1 MHPEFP
7 HAMTPGKIGKFT
19 AKNRIYMSAQ
29 TTSFATAGVP
39 NERHI
44 AYLVER
50 ARGGLGIIFSEAVD
64 VMSGHSYP
72 ETGLRLS
79 IERDETVPAFAKLV
93 DALHHEGTGAF
104 LQLTQT
110 GHTRFWAP
118 SDVGIGGVAPRPR
131 EMPADEMERLK
142 VAFAQA
148 ARRGVEAGF
157 DGIEIHFGHG
167 HLLHRFLS
175 PILNVR
181 RDEYGGS
188 PENRLRYPLEV
199 LAAVREMVGVD
210 FPLGVRV
217 SSDDLGGLGPDEHMM
232 PAILKVIVQTGLVD
246 FLNVSQ
252 GGANTS
258 AEQLPDMTFPEAP
271 FIDMTRRV
279 IADLPPITVMT
290 TGRFRQLAT
299 AEQILSKGDISF
311 IGMTRA
317 HTADPEVIA
326 KALRGEA
333 GKVRP
338 CVACNYCGERAVT
351 SAMGL
356 ACMVNARAGR
366 EHQWP
371 LQSPKAVQNDRRP
384 IVVVGGG
391 PAGMEFARVAAARG
405 HAVELYEASDHLG
418 GQMNAA
424 ASAASRGD
432 FLKLIDYFET
442 QLKLVGVRVHLN
454 AWMDVT
460 KLSSLGPALTVVATG
475 AKPVIQSLPG
485 FGDVPMFNPVDL
497 EHGDARHVCL
507 VDQEGGWR
515 SVAAVE
521 AWMERSKGRLT
532 IVTPSAGF
540 ADTASAHFTRTPL
553 VKRLNQHDISIVTD
567 HSAVAFE
574 QGRLTVKSVF
584 TGATFDI
591 EGIEVVTG
599 VTNYRSSNELAREL
613 KNTEL
618 EFRIIGDAYLPRD
631 ALEAIHGGHGLAMEL

>member
-19 AKNRIYMSAQ
+19 VRNRIYMSAQ

-64 VMSGHSYP
+64 VMSGHGYP

-79 IERDETVPAFAKLV
+79 IERDDTVPAFAKLV
-93 DALHHEGTGAF
+93 DALHQEGAGAF

-131 EMPADEMERLK
+131 EMPVDEMTRLK
-142 VAFAQA
+142 GAFAQA

-157 DGIEIHFGHG
+157 DGIEVHFGHG

-175 PILNVR
+175 PTLNVR
-181 RDEYGGS
+181 TDQYGGS

-199 LAAVREMVGVD
+199 LAAVRAMVGGD

-232 PAILKVIVQTGLVD
+232 PGILKAIVQTGLAD

-271 FIDMTRRV
+271 FIEMTRRV

-333 GKVRP
+333 DKVRP
-338 CVACNYCGERAVT
+338 CVACNYCGERAVA

-371 LQSPKAVQNDRRP
+371 LRSPTAIEAGRKP

-391 PAGMEFARVAAARG
+391 PAGMEFARVAASRG
-405 HAVELYEASDHLG
+405 YAVELYEASDRLG
-418 GQMNAA
+418 GQMNEA
-424 ASAASRGD
+424 ASAATRGD
-432 FLKLIDYFET
+432 FLKLVEYFQGELR
-442 QLKLVGVRVHLN
+442 QLGVAVHLN
-454 AWMDVT
+454 EKMDIGRI
-460 KLSSLGPALTVVATG
+460 SSLLPALTVVATG
-475 AKPVIQSLPG
+475 ARPSVQLIPGLGELPMFEPAALD
-485 FGDVPMFNPVDL
+485 FGDK
-497 EHGDARHVCL
+497 RHLCL
-507 VDQEGGWR
+507 VDQESGWR

-540 ADTASAHFTRTPL
+540 ADAASAHFTRTPL
-553 VKRLNQHDISIVTD
+553 IKRLNQHDVSIVTD

-574 QGRLTVKSVF
+574 QDRLTVKSVF

-591 EGIEVVTG
+591 EGIELIAG
-599 VTNYRSSNELAREL
+599 VTNFRSNNVLVREL
-613 KNTEL
+613 EDAKL
-618 EFRIIGDAYLPRD
+618 EYRLIGDAYLPRD
-631 ALEAIHGGHGLAMEL
+631 ALEAIHGAHSLAMEL

>member
-1 MHPEFP
+1 MHPQFP
-7 HAMTPGKIGKFT
+7 HATAPGRIGKFV
-19 AKNRIYMSAQ
+19 ARNRIYMSAQ

-50 ARGGLGIIFSEAVD
+50 ARGGLGLIFSEAVD
-64 VMSGHSYP
+64 VMSGHGYP

-79 IERDETVPAFAKLV
+79 IESDETIPAFARLV
-93 DALHHEGTGAF
+93 DALHDEGAGAF

-110 GHTRFWAP
+110 GHTRYWAP
-118 SDVGIGGVAPRPR
+118 SDVGVSDIAPRPR
-131 EMPADEMERLK
+131 EMPVEEMATLK
-142 VAFAQA
+142 SAFASA
-148 ARRGVEAGF
+148 ARRGIEAGF

-175 PILNVR
+175 PVLNVR
-181 RDEYGGS
+181 TDRYGGS
-188 PENRLRYPLEV
+188 PEKRLAYPLEV
-199 LAAVREMVGVD
+199 LAAVRAEVGGD

-232 PAILKVIVQTGLVD
+232 VPILKSIVETGLVD

-279 IADLPPITVMT
+279 IAGLPDVTIMT
-290 TGRFRQLAT
+290 TGRFRQLET
-299 AEQILSKGDISF
+299 AERILAEGGISF

-333 GKVRP
+333 DKVRP
-338 CVACNYCGERAVT
+338 CVACNYCGERAVGSPT
-351 SAMGL
+351 GL

-366 EHQWP
+366 EHRWP
-371 LQSPKAVQNDRRP
+371 LQAPVRAGNGRKP

-391 PAGMEFARVAAARG
+391 PAGMEFARIAAGRG
-405 HAVELYEASDHLG
+405 QRVELYEAGDRLG
-418 GQMNAA
+418 GQMRAA
-424 ASAASRGD
+424 ASAATRGD
-432 FLKLIDYFET
+432 FLKLIDYFEGE
-442 QLKLVGVRVHLN
+442 LARAGVAIHLN
-454 AWMDVT
+454 ENMDVG
-460 KLSSLGPALTVVATG
+460 KISSLNPALTVIATG
-475 AKPVIQSLPG
+475 ARPVGESVAGI
-485 FGDVPMFNPVDL
+485 GDLALFRPVDL
-497 EHGDARHVCL
+497 DHGDTRHVCL
-507 VDQEGGWR
+507 VDREGGWR

-540 ADTASAHFTRTPL
+540 ADMASAHFIRTSL
-553 VKRLNQHDISIVTD
+553 VRRLNQHDISIVTD
-567 HSAVAFE
+567 HDAVAYE
-574 QGRLTVKSVF
+574 DGKLTVRSVF
-584 TGATFDI
+584 TGTSFGI
-591 EGIEVVTG
+591 EGIDLVRG
-599 VTNYRSSNELAREL
+599 VTNFRSNNELSRALRDA
-613 KNTEL
+613 KL
-618 EFRIIGDAYLPRD
+618 EHRIIGDAYIPRD
-631 ALEAIHGGHGLAMEL
+631 ALEAIHGGHLLAMEV